1 MAPGVATVRLP
12 WRFSMPRSG
21 AGYSWD
27 SFRTMLLWD
36 LASLRLDL
44 PIVVIIQLVAGA
56 GIVVMMS
63 LLVPGDPPRAAVEYL
78 AAGVPVVNL
87 YLLGL
92 VFGPQW
98 IAEQRA
104 ADAYDA
110 TRVLPCPRSASLAA
124 WYVVTLAAGVPGM
137 IGTLLVAAWRY
148 HIDFAV
154 SPVIVP
160 AVLLVAVS
168 GTMIGAAIGHGVAEP
183 MVSRIGVQAINMFV
197 VGFTPTLFPADRL
210 PDWLQTINAVL
221 PFEHMSALLRAAL
234 TAGPVDHLGISYA
247 VVIAWSVA
255 CAGLAAWAMG
265 RRG

>member
-1 MAPGVATVRLP
+1 MALDVGAARLP
-12 WRFSMPRSG
+12 WSFSMPRSG
-21 AGYSWD
+21 AGYWWS
-27 SFRTMLLWD
+27 SFRTMLRWD
-36 LASLRLDL
+36 VASLRLDL
-44 PIVVIIQLVAGA
+44 PIVVIIQLIAGA

-104 ADAYDA
+104 ADSYDA

-124 WYVVTLAAGVPGM
+124 WYAVTLAAGVPGM
-137 IGTLLVAAWRY
+137 LGTLVVAAWRY
-148 HIDFAV
+148 HIDFTV
-154 SPVIVP
+154 SPMILP

-168 GTMIGAAIGHGVAEP
+168 GTMIGAAIGHGVGEP
-183 MVSRIGVQAINMFV
+183 MISRIGVQAINMFV
-197 VGFTPTLFPADRL
+197 VGFTPTLFPVDRL
-210 PDWLQTINAVL
+210 PDWLQAINVVL
-221 PFEHMSALLRAAL
+221 PFEHMSALLRATL
-234 TAGPVDHLGISYA
+234 TAGPVDDLGLSCL
-247 VVIAWSVA
+247 VVVAWSAA